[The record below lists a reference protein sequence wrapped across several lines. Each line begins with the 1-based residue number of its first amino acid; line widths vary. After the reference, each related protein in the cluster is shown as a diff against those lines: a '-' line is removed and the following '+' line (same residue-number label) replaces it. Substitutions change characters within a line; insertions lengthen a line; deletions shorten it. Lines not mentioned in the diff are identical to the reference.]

1 MESAP
6 LGPYWVISVQGLR
19 KYFIS
24 DQKCDLHLP
33 LKYVW
38 DAKDDNTWDD
48 VEEIKEGKDPH
59 QVVEIVPLGSEPD
72 DETGVANNTQNTKQD
87 LGAKSQV

>member
-24 DQKCDLHLP
+24 DQKCYLHLP

-38 DAKDDNTWDD
+38 YAKDDNTWDD

-59 QVVEIVPLGSEPD
+59 QVVEIVPLSSEPD
-72 DETGVANNTQNTKQD
+72 DETGVAN
-87 LGAKSQV
+87 